1 VSKSQLELMAAFAA
15 SVVLAA
21 GAIGWLA
28 ERDLRGREQAELVAS
43 LEREAELTRELARGR
58 ALAPEHRRELDALA
72 DAAGAAGGV
81 RVTLLAPDGTVVG
94 DSQVPT
100 ERLPDVERHGDRPE
114 VQAALAGRLGIEHRR
129 SETVGDALV
138 YVAVPVDGGRGG
150 AVRVSGADGGAEAA
164 VAALRRRVAF
174 GAGLGLLVALP
185 LAAWFSRRTLG
196 PLREIRRLTEAVAAG
211 ELGSRPRGPFGGE
224 IDPIA
229 RSIRGLAEQLRE
241 RLHDATQEK
250 ERLQAVLD
258 GMTEGVLVI
267 DARAS
272 IVLAND
278 RLRESFGVAGS
289 LIGKT
294 VLEGLRNA
302 QLAELIVAAQRSH
315 APVARA
321 ITVIHPVNRTFRVHA
336 VRFPAGTGQPFGV
349 VAVFHDV
356 TELTQLETMRRE
368 FVANAS
374 HELRTPL
381 AAIRGFA
388 ETLLGSRDL
397 SEPDRRSYLEV
408 IDRHSRR
415 LSVLVDD
422 LLELSKVESGKA
434 QLSLDP
440 VDVAGLVRSLVR
452 ENRTR
457 FEEKNLAISHEVEG
471 PSVARAD
478 TTALEQILTNLLD
491 NAVKYTEP
499 GGRIHVRIAGDRERV
514 RIDVEDTG
522 IGIPEQDLGR
532 IFERFY
538 RVDKARSRALGGT
551 GLGLAIVKHLTQSMG
566 GEISV
571 QSEVGKGSVFSLSLP
586 RGEA

>member
-1 VSKSQLELMAAFAA
+1 MSKSQLELMAAFAA
-15 SVVLAA
+15 SVLLAA
-21 GAIGWLA
+21 AAIGWLA
-28 ERDLRGREQAELVAS
+28 ERDLHRRQRAELTAS
-43 LEREAELTRELARGR
+43 LEQRAELTRELARGLP
-58 ALAPEHRRELDALA
+58 LAAERRRELDALA
-72 DAAGAAGGV
+72 DAAGSTGGV
-81 RVTLLAPDGTVVG
+81 RVTLIAPDGTVVG
-94 DSQVPT
+94 DSQVPAD
-100 ERLPDVERHGDRPE
+100 RLPEVERHDARPE
-114 VQAALAGRLGIEHRR
+114 VRAALAGEVGVDRR
-129 SETVGDALV
+129 TSRTVGDALV
-138 YVAVPVDGGRGG
+138 YLAVPVDGGRGG
-150 AVRVSGADGGAEAA
+150 AVRVAAEPRDLAPA
-164 VAALRRRVAF
+164 VGALRRRVLL
-174 GAGLGLLVALP
+174 GAGIGLLIVLP
-185 LAAWFSRRTLG
+185 LAAWAARRTLG
-196 PLREIRRLTEAVAAG
+196 PLREIRQLTQAVAAG
-211 ELGSRPRGPFGGE
+211 DLGYRPKGRFGGE
-224 IDPIA
+224 IDAIA

-241 RLHDATQEK
+241 RLHEATQEK

-267 DARAS
+267 DASAS

-278 RLRESFGVAGS
+278 RLRESFGIPGS

-302 QLAELIVAAQRSH
+302 QLAEVIVVAQRSS

-336 VRFPAGTGQPFGV
+336 VRFPAGARQPVGV

-397 SEPDRRSYLEV
+397 SESDRRSYLEV

-440 VDVAGLVRSLVR
+440 VDVATLVRSLVR

-457 FEEKNLAISHEVEG
+457 FEEKNLAISHEVDG
-471 PSVARAD
+471 GSVARAD
-478 TTALEQILTNLLD
+478 ATALEQILTNLLD

-499 GGRIHVRIAGDRERV
+499 FPTSLVTEISPPMLWVRCFTMARPSPVPPRSRER
-514 RIDVEDTG
+514 
-522 IGIPEQDLGR
+522 
-532 IFERFY
+532 
-538 RVDKARSRALGGT
+538 ALST
-551 GLGLAIVKHLTQSMG
+551 
-566 GEISV
+566 
-571 QSEVGKGSVFSLSLP
+571 
-586 RGEA
+586 R

>member
-1 VSKSQLELMAAFAA
+1 V
-15 SVVLAA
+15 
-21 GAIGWLA
+21 
-28 ERDLRGREQAELVAS
+28 
-43 LEREAELTRELARGR
+43 
-58 ALAPEHRRELDALA
+58 
-72 DAAGAAGGV
+72 
-81 RVTLLAPDGTVVG
+81 
-94 DSQVPT
+94 
-100 ERLPDVERHGDRPE
+100 
-114 VQAALAGRLGIEHRR
+114 
-129 SETVGDALV
+129 
-138 YVAVPVDGGRGG
+138 
-150 AVRVSGADGGAEAA
+150 
-164 VAALRRRVAF
+164 
-174 GAGLGLLVALP
+174 LP
-185 LAAWFSRRTLG
+185 LAAWAARRTLG
-196 PLREIRRLTEAVAAG
+196 PLREIRQLTQAVAAG
-211 ELGSRPRGPFGGE
+211 DLGYRPKGRFGGE
-224 IDPIA
+224 IDAIA

-241 RLHDATQEK
+241 RLHEATQEK

-267 DARAS
+267 DASAS

-278 RLRESFGVAGS
+278 RLRESFGIPGS

-302 QLAELIVAAQRSH
+302 QLAEVIVVAQRSS

-336 VRFPAGTGQPFGV
+336 VRFPAGARQPVGV

-397 SEPDRRSYLEV
+397 SESDRRSYLEV

-440 VDVAGLVRSLVR
+440 VDVATLVRSLVR

-457 FEEKNLAISHEVEG
+457 FEEKNLAISHEVDG
-471 PSVARAD
+471 GSVARAD
-478 TTALEQILTNLLD
+478 ATALEQILTNLLD

-499 GGRIHVRIAGDRERV
+499 GGRIHVRIVGDRARV
-514 RIDVEDTG
+514 RIHVEDTG
-522 IGIPEQDLGR
+522 IGIPEQDLSR

-538 RVDKARSRALGGT
+538 RVDKARSRDLGGT

-571 QSEVGKGSVFSLSLP
+571 TSEVGKGSVFSLSLP
-586 RGEA
+586 RGEP

>member
-15 SVVLAA
+15 SVVLVA
-21 GAIGWLA
+21 GAVGWLA
-28 ERDLRGREQAELVAS
+28 ERDLRHREFALLTAS
-43 LEREAELTRELARGR
+43 LERRAELVRELTRGIPLSAERRG
-58 ALAPEHRRELDALA
+58 ELDAVA
-72 DAAGAAGGV
+72 DGAGNAAGA

-94 DSQVPT
+94 DSQVPAG
-100 ERLPDVERHGDRPE
+100 RLPGVERHDGRPE
-114 VQAALAGRLGIEHRR
+114 VHAALAGRVGIDRR
-129 SETVGDALV
+129 VSQTVGAPLV

-150 AVRVSGADGGAEAA
+150 AVRVAAEFREAAA
-164 VAALRRRVAF
+164 VAALRRRVAL
-174 GAGLGLLVALP
+174 GAGVGLLVALP
-185 LAAWFSRRTLG
+185 VAVRFARRTQK
-196 PLREIRRLTEAVAAG
+196 PLREIRKLTEAVAAG
-211 ELGSRPRGPFGGE
+211 DLGYRSKGRFGGE
-224 IDPIA
+224 IEPIA
-229 RSIRGLAEQLRE
+229 RSIRGLSEQLRE
-241 RLHDATQEK
+241 RLHDATREK

-267 DARAS
+267 DAGAS

-278 RLRESFGVAGS
+278 RLRESFGVSGS

-302 QLAELIVAAQRSH
+302 QLAELIVAAQRSS
-315 APVARA
+315 APVARM
-321 ITVIHPVNRTFRVHA
+321 ITMIHPVNRTFRVHA
-336 VRFPAGTGQPFGV
+336 VRFPAGAGEPFGV

-397 SEPDRRSYLEV
+397 SEADRRSYLEV

-415 LSVLVDD
+415 LSILVDD

-434 QLSLDP
+434 QLSLGP
-440 VDVAGLVRSLVR
+440 VDVAALVRSLVR

-457 FEEKNLAISHEVEG
+457 FEEKNLSISHEVEG
-471 PSVARAD
+471 ASVARAD
-478 TTALEQILTNLLD
+478 PTAIEQILTNLLD

-514 RIDVEDTG
+514 RIDVADTG

-571 QSEVGKGSVFSLSLP
+571 TSEVGKGSVFSLSLP
-586 RGEA
+586 RGDA